1 MSCRPHNIVKL
12 YYLHNINRLET
23 IEMAKILK
31 RSLFFVLASLMLLST
46 SASAQEAD
54 AKAEQTN
61 KYWADFMHYALIG
74 NFELAKDNA
83 TKLIQSDPDPVL
95 VLDLAENSRYA
106 DAYRNLSLM
115 QENTRELR
123 DVAKSIVEIVEEG
136 RYLRRQNPKR
146 IEDEIK
152 RLSSTTRGHLLA
164 VSRLKD
170 SGEWAVPQIVNALRD
185 SNRRN
190 ELEVIKRALPKL
202 GRNAVNP
209 LAVAMLYCKDLNLK
223 LIIADVL
230 GEIGYH
236 KALPYLQEIA
246 EDENVVSDL
255 RSVAEEAIE
264 KITAVNSL
272 PGGVN
277 SAILYERLANDYYNE
292 LDSLSVP
299 ENQEI
304 ANVWFWDYRKGLY
317 KEEVPRKAFDEL
329 MTMRYTEHALR
340 RDPSLAGSVAL
351 WLSAFFRLEANGFD
365 QPNYFGQGHADADTY
380 ALTAGPEYLHR
391 VLKRALDNRNRP
403 VSLMAIKAMRR
414 NAGQGSLLYEL
425 MGVKPL
431 VDALSFPDREVR
443 FSAALA
449 IGQVLP
455 LEKFEAA
462 PLVIKIL
469 SEAVQQKGQ
478 KYAVVID
485 PDHTARNKM
494 MSDLREIYTG
504 GVIGSDSYANIV
516 TKVGDLP
523 SVDLVVISNKVSG
536 LDLPAI
542 LEMMNKQYRLAFC
555 PTIVLADSNN
565 LPSTKAV
572 VKGYPFV
579 SIQLRGITAAE
590 MPEKASGVLAANNAR
605 DFSAELADEYALAAT
620 RTLEALCVTR
630 NAVLP
635 LIDAQDALLGALRD
649 SRAEIQQSAIIA
661 LGRLESTD
669 AQREL
674 TDMALNDAT
683 EYETRLMLLNSLSF
697 SARQFGNLLTT
708 DQVSGI
714 YEIASSFDADPM
726 LRNLACQAYGSLS
739 LPSAKVSTLVLD
751 QSKN

>member
-1 MSCRPHNIVKL
+1 
-12 YYLHNINRLET
+12 
-23 IEMAKILK
+23 MAKIFK
-31 RSLFFVLASLMLLST
+31 RSLFFVLASLILLST
-46 SASAQEAD
+46 SASAQDAAD
-54 AKAEQTN
+54 AKAEQTQ

-83 TKLIQSDPDPVL
+83 NKLIQSDPDPVQ

-115 QENTRELR
+115 QENTQELR
-123 DVAKSIVEIVEEG
+123 DVAKSIVQIVEEG
-136 RYLRRQNPKR
+136 RYLRRKNPKR

-152 RLSSTTRGHLLA
+152 RLSSTTRGHMLA

-185 SNRRN
+185 SNRRD

-202 GRNAVNP
+202 GRDAVNP

-236 KALPYLQEIA
+236 KALPYLQEIV
-246 EDENVVSDL
+246 EDENTVSDL

-264 KITAVNSL
+264 KITTVNSL
-272 PGGVN
+272 PNGVN
-277 SAILYERLANDYYNE
+277 SAMLYERLANDYYNE
-292 LDSLSVP
+292 LDSLKVP

-317 KEEVPRKAFDEL
+317 KEEVPRGAFDEL
-329 MTMRYTEHALR
+329 MTMRYAEHALR
-340 RDPSLAGSVAL
+340 RDSSLAGSVAI
-351 WLSAFFRLEANGFD
+351 WLSAFFRLEANGFE
-365 QPNYFGQGHADADTY
+365 QPQYFGEGHADADTY
-380 ALTAGPEYLHR
+380 ALTSGPEYLHR

-403 VSLMAIKAMRR
+403 VALKAIKAMRR

-425 MGVKPL
+425 MGKKPL
-431 VDALSFPDREVR
+431 VDALSYPDREVR

-455 LEKFEAA
+455 LEEFEAA
-462 PLVIKIL
+462 PMVIKIL
-469 SEAVQQKGQ
+469 SEAVQQRGQ

-485 PDHTARNKM
+485 PDHAQRNKM
-494 MSDLREIYTG
+494 MSDLRETYTG

-516 TKVGDLP
+516 TKVRELP
-523 SVDLVVISNKVSG
+523 SVDLVVISNKVTG

-542 LEMMNKQYRLAFC
+542 LELMNKQYRLAFC
-555 PTIVLADSNN
+555 PTVVIADSEN

-572 VKGYPFV
+572 VKDYPFV
-579 SIQLRGITAAE
+579 SIKLRGITAAE
-590 MPEKASGVLAANNAR
+590 MPAVASEIMAANNAR
-605 DFSAELADEYALAAT
+605 EFSAELADGYALAAA

-630 NAVLP
+630 NSVLP
-635 LIDAQDALLGALRD
+635 LIDSQSALLGGLKD
-649 SRAEIQQSAIIA
+649 SRAEIQQSSIIA

-674 TDMALNDAT
+674 ADMALNDAT
-683 EYETRLMLLNSLSF
+683 EYDIRLMLLDSLSF
-697 SARQFGNLLTT
+697 SARQFGNLLNT
-708 DQVSGI
+708 DQTSGL
-714 YEIASSFDADPM
+714 YKIASSFDADPK

-751 QSKN
+751 QSKNQK